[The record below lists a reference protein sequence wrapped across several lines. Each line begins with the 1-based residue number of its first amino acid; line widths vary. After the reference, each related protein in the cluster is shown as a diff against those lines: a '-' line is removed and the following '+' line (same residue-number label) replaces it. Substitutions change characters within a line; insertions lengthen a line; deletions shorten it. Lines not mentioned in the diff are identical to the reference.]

1 MKPAFREVSLNECCV
16 GKWSGELRV
25 ENGVD
30 EGNATLNSLGNSFYF
45 GMGGGC
51 FPFLSK
57 KVYFFFRFEVI

>member
-16 GKWSGELRV
+16 GKRSGELKMGWMR
-25 ENGVD
+25 E
-30 EGNATLNSLGNSFYF
+30 TPLRILFYF

-51 FPFLSK
+51 FTFLSK